1 MVSMNQSAHLFRL
14 QQIDSQLDQVN
25 ARLKQIEKLLSED
38 TRILNARKKA
48 EEIHRELEKSRLRL
62 HNAEE
67 LVRQQNIKIEQT
79 EATLYS
85 GSVRNPKEL
94 QDLEKELAS
103 LKKHL
108 GTLGDQQLEAM
119 MTVEQNEV
127 FANQAQA
134 EYQKIL
140 GEVISEQ
147 AGLSGERE
155 QLEKTKIRL
164 ETERQALC
172 TSVKAE
178 NLQIYEQLR
187 LQKKGVAV
195 TQVEDNS
202 CSACG
207 ATIRASEVQAARMQ
221 PHLIFCNSCG
231 RILYSG

>member
-1 MVSMNQSAHLFRL
+1 MNQSAHLYRL
-14 QQIDSQLDQVN
+14 QQIDSQLDQIH
-25 ARLKQIEKLLSED
+25 ARLKQIEKMLSED
-38 TRILNARKKA
+38 SRILDARKKL
-48 EEIHRELEKSRLRL
+48 EETHRQLEKSRFRL

-67 LVRQQNIKIEQT
+67 LVRQHTIKIEQT
-79 EATLYS
+79 TSTLYS

-108 GTLGDQQLEAM
+108 ETLEDQQLEAM
-119 MTVEQNEV
+119 MAVEQNELLEKE
-127 FANQAQA
+127 ASEA
-134 EYQKIL
+134 YQKTL
-140 GEVISEQ
+140 GQVISEQ

-155 QLEKTKIRL
+155 QLEKTKSRL
-164 ETERQALC
+164 ETERQAIC
-172 TSVKAE
+172 ASIRSE

-187 LQKKGVAV
+187 SQKKGVAV
-195 TQVEDNS
+195 TLVEENS